1 MSSSS
6 PLLSL
11 EGLQVDFQT
20 RRGLLKAVNQ
30 VKFAIRQEEV
40 YGIVGESGSGKS
52 VTALSILGLL
62 PINARIRSGRIL
74 FEGRDLL
81 SLGDREMRSIRG
93 REISMIFQDPQTSFD
108 PVFPIADQID
118 EAIRT
123 HQNLSLQ
130 DREAHV
136 VNLLRSV
143 GIPEPEV
150 RKDQYP
156 HQFSGGMKQRMMS
169 AMALSNR
176 PKLIIADEPTTSLDV
191 TIQAQIMDLFTD
203 LKRDFG
209 VSILLITHDM
219 GLISEICDR
228 ISVMYTGYILETADV
243 FSLFQNPRHPY
254 TRALMESIPRL
265 DANPEELESIPG
277 RVSNPLELSPFCTF
291 QPRCKFAKD
300 ICLQGI
306 PDLLDIAEGR
316 QAACYLVQQGEL

>member
-93 REISMIFQDPQTSFD
+93 QEISMIFQDPQTSFD

-118 EAIRT
+118 EAIRI

-228 ISVMYTGYILETADV
+228 VSVMYAGYILETADV